1 MSIAAVIETELRNVH
16 QQQLQQQHLQQQQ
29 QVLQQF
35 QHQQL
40 EYQQQQLRQQQQLQ
54 LQQQSAVATVPVVQ
68 SEAGNSNSTAVA
80 VTTEVSA
87 VDQTF
92 ATMSLNAAT
101 ANPTV
106 PTVIQPVNAHHG
118 GWSPTATQ
126 PPTMETTMSTNVPGV
141 TASPMSVITSSAA
154 VVNSSGSSILE
165 RALSE
170 IFPTTPAD
178 EELIGGGGRIGEEAM
193 IVEAAEKGE
202 SQWVEG
208 ERES

>member
-1 MSIAAVIETELRNVH
+1 
-16 QQQLQQQHLQQQQ
+16 
-29 QVLQQF
+29 
-35 QHQQL
+35 
-40 EYQQQQLRQQQQLQ
+40 
-54 LQQQSAVATVPVVQ
+54 
-68 SEAGNSNSTAVA
+68 
-80 VTTEVSA
+80 
-87 VDQTF
+87 
-92 ATMSLNAAT
+92 
-101 ANPTV
+101 
-106 PTVIQPVNAHHG
+106 
-118 GWSPTATQ
+118 
-126 PPTMETTMSTNVPGV
+126 MSTNVPGV

-193 IVEAAEKGE
+193 IVEAAEKGQ